1 MSSGINPKWGVILN
15 IVATISALI
24 AAGTIGFVGIP
35 PNVVEII
42 KTTALDLFV
51 VVGAVNSVLHLYSS
65 PAPGPLVN
73 LPVPP
78 IGPIGSGAA
87 AVVKILL
94 IAFVLSFFLA
104 GGAHAQTSPASSK
117 KCIFPLDP
125 LKLCGN
131 LTGNPQ
137 EDVQRVIAR
146 IQKVSADDLNYAI
159 LKATAA
165 NTNAS
170 KVRLQCLQGILAE
183 NARLNG
189 ANIVDSK
196 GNPVTRPDPALATA
210 IEDIAELVDDL
221 SPQGALLTACSGA
234 ANLFKT
240 NALAAVN
247 GIVTGAVGLVS
258 TGAVALP

>member
-1 MSSGINPKWGVILN
+1 MTNGIDPKWGLILN
-15 IVATISALI
+15 IVATVCALV

-35 PNVVEII
+35 AYVVDVI
-42 KTTALDLFV
+42 KTSALDIFIVL
-51 VVGAVNSVLHLYSS
+51 GAINSVLHLYSS
-65 PAPGPLVN
+65 PAPGPMVN
-73 LPVPP
+73 LPPSVTPM
-78 IGPIGSGAA
+78 
-87 AVVKILL
+87 VVKSLL
-94 IAFVLSFFLA
+94 IGFVLSCLAA
-104 GGAHAQTSPASSK
+104 GGQAQAQTATASSR

-125 LKLCGN
+125 LKLCGA

-137 EDVQRVIAR
+137 EDFQRVVAR

-221 SPQGALLTACSGA
+221 SPQGALLTSCSGA